1 MTTLN
6 RMIRLLPSMML
17 VTVATICSGQVS
29 AVPQRASPSQTVSGQ
44 VINSI
49 TGEPIARARVQVG
62 AQRAALTDHDGHFEF
77 EDMSEEPA
85 YAFASKPGYFAED
98 KAVPAQGQS
107 ITLKLIPE
115 AVLFGTI
122 TDENG
127 QPIQDLPVQLT
138 MLRVENGLRRWRPMQ
153 GTTTNVEGQFRFAEL
168 QAGQYSLSTGFRIEG
183 LVDAPSSVAFMP
195 VNFPPLTGDEIRGA
209 VTLKAGDQV
218 EANASPA
225 TEKLYPVTGTIN
237 GIADGGGANV
247 TVETKDG
254 EAIDS
259 PVNNY
264 PGGRFRLRLPSGSYR
279 LKAHSVVEHERWLAG
294 TREIS
299 VSEAPLQGVSVTLQP
314 PPILPIE
321 VEYQAVT
328 AASQNAPGG
337 PPAYLNAWLQ
347 DQSPRG
353 LGQVFSAQPLKPP
366 GPGRALEAG
375 DPMVFR
381 DLEPGR
387 YELEAQPQPPWYVA
401 SASCGNLDL
410 TRDPLMI
417 GTGTGACTVRMVYRD
432 DSASLKWLASPGE
445 DGNGAGNQVFVM
457 AIPLDNV
464 TQPAVETTIIPDH
477 PLSSD
482 SPAEGSF
489 EGLAP
494 GRYLVMALPQR
505 QQLPYRDRE
514 ALQRFMPLGQEITL
528 TRGGKS
534 EVQLKI
540 VTGEP

>member
-6 RMIRLLPSMML
+6 RMIRLLPPIML
-17 VTVATICSGQVS
+17 VAVATICSSQVG
-29 AVPQRASPSQTVSGQ
+29 AGPQRASQEQTVSGQ
-44 VINSI
+44 VVNSI

-62 AQRAALTDHDGHFEF
+62 PRAVLTNHDGHFEF
-77 EDMSEEPA
+77 DDVSEEPA

-122 TDENG
+122 TDERG
-127 QPIQDLPVQLT
+127 QPIQDLPIQLT

-168 QAGQYSLSTGFRIEG
+168 QAGQYSLSTRFRIEG
-183 LVDAPSSVAFMP
+183 LPDAPSSVAFMP
-195 VNFPPLTGDEIRGA
+195 VDFPPLTGDEIRGA
-209 VTLKAGDQV
+209 LTLKPGDQV

-237 GIADGGGANV
+237 GIAGGDSANV

-259 PVNNY
+259 PVNHS
-264 PGGRFRLRLPSGSYR
+264 PGGMFRLRLPSGTYR

-299 VSEAPLQGVSVTLQP
+299 VSDTALQGISITLQP
-314 PPILPIE
+314 PPIVPIE

-328 AASQNAPGG
+328 AASQNAPSAL
-337 PPAYLNAWLQ
+337 PAYLNAWLQ
-347 DQSPRG
+347 DQDPRG

-366 GPGRALEAG
+366 GRGQALQAA

-387 YELEAQPQPPWYVA
+387 YVLEAQPQAPWYVA

-410 TRDPLMI
+410 TRDPLVI
-417 GTGTGACTVRMVYRD
+417 GAGTGTCTVRMVYRD
-432 DSASLKWLASPGE
+432 DSASLKWLASPE
-445 DGNGAGNQVFVM
+445 EEGNGVSNQVFVI

-464 TQPAVETTIIPDH
+464 TQPAVESTLIPDH

-505 QQLPYRDRE
+505 RELPYRDRDAVE
-514 ALQRFMPLGQEITL
+514 RYRPLGQEITL

-540 VTGEP
+540 ATGEP